1 MNLADEN
8 GKLNFIVS
16 TQYAIA
22 YPEKGASIVLNK
34 LAYEIAVRGH
44 NVYVFDE
51 PYYPHENI
59 KVIPTELDEQDNYH
73 NSKFVWEPFNFPIHK
88 TISVYTQVSIGNPYN
103 TIHNVRWVLHDY
115 SQEHWDSFGDEDVIY
130 NFGDFKV
137 PENTKQFPL
146 TVFDYKLDKF
156 KNLNKQ
162 KRKGFCYLTQKGK
175 STPEYGKSFLEKF
188 TSDDISDWYLKGG
201 DEYLLETLNKYEY
214 LITFEDKTY
223 LTTIAGLCGTK
234 SIVVNSGKYLTPIDF
249 RLKNPYQLFGVAYGF
264 DDISWANKTIDLVRD
279 NLEELEK
286 RDSISVD
293 NFVKY
298 WEKKLL

>member
-1 MNLADEN
+1 MNLVDEN

-34 LAYEIAVRGH
+34 LAYEIAIRGH

-88 TISVYTQVSIGNPYN
+88 TISIYTQVSIGNPYN

-115 SQEHWDSFGDEDVIY
+115 SQEHWDSFGDEDIVY

-137 PENTKQFPL
+137 PENTKQYPL

-156 KNLNKQ
+156 KNLNNQ

-175 STPEYGKSFLEKF
+175 QTPEHAKDYLKKF

-234 SIVVNSGKYLTPIDF
+234 SIVVNSKKYLTPIDF

-279 NLEELEK
+279 NLEELER

>member
-1 MNLADEN
+1 MNLVDEN

-88 TISVYTQVSIGNPYN
+88 TISIYTQVSIGNPYN

-115 SQEHWDSFGDEDVIY
+115 SQEHWDSFGDEDIVY

-137 PENTKQFPL
+137 PENTKQSPL

-156 KNLNKQ
+156 KNLNNQ

-175 STPEYGKSFLEKF
+175 QTPEHAKDYLEKF
-188 TSDDISDWYLKGG
+188 TLDDISDWYLKGG
-201 DEYLLETLNKYEY
+201 DEYLLETLNNYEY

-234 SIVVNSGKYLTPIDF
+234 SIVVNSEKYLTPIDF